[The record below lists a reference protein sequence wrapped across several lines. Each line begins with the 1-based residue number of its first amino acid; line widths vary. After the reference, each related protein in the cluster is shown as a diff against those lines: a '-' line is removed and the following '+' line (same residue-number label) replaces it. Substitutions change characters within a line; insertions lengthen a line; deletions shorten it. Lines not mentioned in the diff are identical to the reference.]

1 MIVFRNIWVCFSPLF
16 LSYVLVASCGSDSS
30 SKKQATIDGTW
41 ESSCVNEDSVFKR
54 KSVSFGQGGSYSFSE
69 ISFDDPACQ
78 TNQLTSFTS
87 EGTYKTV
94 SDRTSDGFIDV
105 DLTPAELSLSVISA
119 SLATTYISNGY
130 CGYFDWQ
137 ANTVK
142 DVAGK
147 ICTIAGSGFR
157 FAEKELVTNQVVQLV
172 DNNLFLGRDFLK
184 KNSVR
189 PEATAS
195 VSFGN
200 TDRLLLTDGIL
211 LEEAE

>member
-1 MIVFRNIWVCFSPLF
+1 MVFRNTLVSFSSLV
-16 LSYVLVASCGSDSS
+16 LSYLLVVSCGSDSS

-41 ESSCVNEDSVFKR
+41 ESSCVSEDSVFKR
-54 KSVSFGQGGSYSFSE
+54 KSVSFGQGGSYSYSE

-87 EGTYKTV
+87 EGTYTTV
-94 SDRTSDGFIDV
+94 SDRTSEGFIDI
-105 DLTPAELSLSVISA
+105 DLTPADLSLSVISA
-119 SLATTYISNGY
+119 ALATTYITNGY

-137 ANTVK
+137 ANIVK

-157 FAEKELVTNQVVQLV
+157 FAEAELVTNQVVQLA
-172 DNNLFLGRDFLK
+172 DNSLFLGRDFLK
-184 KNSVR
+184 KNGTR
-189 PEATAS
+189 PQATAS

-200 TDRLLLTDGIL
+200 TDRLLLR
-211 LEEAE
+211 ESE